1 VNITARVCFS
11 LFLTAANSLA
21 VSPWAYAAE
30 TEEQIS
36 EVTVYTLEDFRQ
48 YSPRT
53 ALDMVTRI
61 PGFAIQGDNSNQRG
75 FGQAQGNVLINGQRV
90 SGKSNGAV
98 ESLGRI
104 VAQNVVRIELVDG
117 SQFDIPGLSGQV
129 VNVVTNGL
137 GKTAGTWSWS
147 SRFRDN
153 LPPYYNDFNIALS
166 GGKGALGWMFELDSS
181 PERGAN
187 NGPEYITDG
196 QGDLLEKRLEDF
208 THAAEY
214 ASVAGSLSWKPAS
227 GAVGNLNASYAI
239 YEPDNK
245 EVSKTYPVGGPEGRR
260 LFKGSEDEWAAE
272 LGADYELG
280 VGPGRL
286 KTIGLVRREYSPITD
301 EFLRGDVDGS
311 DLSRSLF
318 QQTID
323 EGEYILR
330 SEYAFGHVAGRDW
343 QIAAEGAFNYLEATS
358 SLREADDGGP
368 LLIVDLTNANS
379 RVEEQRGEISVTHG
393 RQLSPRLSAQV
404 SLGMEVSEL
413 SQSGDVS
420 KVRTFTRPK
429 GYASLTWQAD
439 DSLKL
444 ITRLERDV
452 GQLDFFDFIS
462 SVNLNSDNGQTGNS
476 EIVPEQSWTL
486 SLKTEK
492 DFGAWGAATL
502 KVFGASIEDIVDR
515 IPIDDGD
522 GPGNLDTAWQVG
534 AELEATLKLARAGVP
549 GAEITLSGEWYD
561 SEVTDPLTGETRPIN
576 GDTAYYL
583 FSELR
588 HDIPKTNWAWGIG
601 FEGSKNNSF
610 YRLSEVSLEAHP
622 PGFGYVYIEDKDIF
636 GATGRIT
643 IGNITNQNDNF
654 WREIHDGSRLDD
666 VLVRETR
673 ERDFGQIFTLR
684 LEGTF

>member
-1 VNITARVCFS
+1 MNITARVCFS
-11 LFLTAANSLA
+11 LFLTATSSLA
-21 VSPWAYAAE
+21 VAPWAYSAE
-30 TEEQIS
+30 TEEPIS
-36 EVTVYTLEDFRQ
+36 EVAAFTLEDFLQ

-53 ALDMVTRI
+53 ALDMVERI
-61 PGFAIQGDNSNQRG
+61 PGFAIQGDNNNQRG

-98 ESLGRI
+98 EALGRI

-137 GKTAGTWSWS
+137 DKTSGTWKLA

-153 LPPYYNDFNIALS
+153 LPPYYNEFNIALS
-166 GGKGALGWMFELDSS
+166 GGKGALGWTFELDSS

-196 QGDLLEKRLEDF
+196 QGNLLEKRLEDF

-214 ASVAGSLSWKPAS
+214 ASVAGSLAWKPAG
-227 GAVGNLNASYAI
+227 GAVGNINARASI

-260 LFKGSEDEWAAE
+260 LFKGSEDEWNAE
-272 LGADYELG
+272 LGADYEFG
-280 VGPGRL
+280 IGPGRL

-301 EFLRGDVDGS
+301 EFLRANIDGS

-330 SEYAFGHVAGRDW
+330 SEYAFGKFAGRDW

-358 SLREADDGGP
+358 SLREAEGIGP
-368 LLIVDLTNANS
+368 LQAVDLSNANS

-393 RQLSPRLSAQV
+393 RQILPSLSAQLSV
-404 SLGMEVSEL
+404 GMEVSEL

-420 KVRTFTRPK
+420 NVRTFTRPK
-429 GYASLTWQAD
+429 GYASLSWQAD
-439 DSLKL
+439 ESLKL
-444 ITRLERDV
+444 ITRLEREV

-462 SVNLNSDNGQTGNS
+462 SVNLNAGNGQTGNS
-476 EIVPEQSWTL
+476 EIVPEQIWTL
-486 SLKTEK
+486 SLQTEK
-492 DFGAWGAATL
+492 DFGAWGAATV
-502 KVFGASIEDIVDR
+502 KVFGSSIEDIVDR
-515 IPIDDGD
+515 VPIGDGD
-522 GPGNLDTAWQVG
+522 GPGNLDTAWQIG
-534 AELEATLKLARAGVP
+534 AEVDATFKLDPLGVP
-549 GAEITLSGEWYD
+549 GAEISFNGEWYD

-576 GDTAYYL
+576 GNTIYYL

-588 HDIPKTNWAWGIG
+588 QDIPKTNWAWGIG
-601 FEGSKNNSF
+601 FERSKSNRF

-654 WREIHDGSRLDD
+654 WREIYDGSRLGD
-666 VLVRETR
+666 VLIRETR
-673 ERDFGQIFTLR
+673 ERDFGQILTLR